1 MRVADRMDAVY
12 AEVRGWRRDG
22 VNFAAGASHSAG
34 HSGEATPMELGQAR
48 QEFRGNCFN
57 CGEYGHK
64 SSECTK
70 PPACPRNTG
79 RGRGRGGAGNQ
90 RGAGRGARINNL
102 GEAEEGSENE

>member
-57 CGEYGHK
+57 CG
-64 SSECTK
+64 
-70 PPACPRNTG
+70 
-79 RGRGRGGAGNQ
+79 NQ